1 MAGSARGQIWR
12 YSPQYR
18 RPRHFHAEPELNL
31 VTGGTGTFGAGAAAF
46 SVTAGDLLWWL
57 PGEDHE
63 LVDASPDFDL
73 FVIGMT
79 PELSERA
86 LGKGAPFA
94 LGGPRK
100 ARLPMAAVGRLR
112 ALCGAQPGG
121 DMTVVERHVADW
133 WREAHALR
141 RDADKHA
148 LTRRALRS
156 LLERPDLG
164 RADVAGRIGAC
175 PTEVS
180 RHFHE
185 NVGVTF
191 GAFRARQR
199 LLRFIGAV
207 DAGATL
213 LAAALDAGF
222 GSYSQCHRV
231 FCRALGCAPRVF
243 FRASVRGPMAD
254 AFRPLSP

>member
-1 MAGSARGQIWR
+1 MS
-12 YSPQYR
+12 
-18 RPRHFHAEPELNL
+18 FC
-31 VTGGTGTFGAGAAAF
+31 GAC
-46 SVTAGDLLWWL
+46 
-57 PGEDHE
+57 PGED
-63 LVDASPDFDL
+63 A
-73 FVIGMT
+73 T
-79 PELSERA
+79 
-86 LGKGAPFA
+86 
-94 LGGPRK
+94 
-100 ARLPMAAVGRLR
+100 VG
-112 ALCGAQPGG
+112 
-121 DMTVVERHVADW
+121 ERHVSDW
-133 WREAHALR
+133 WRDAHALR

-164 RADVAGRIGAC
+164 RADVAGPMGAC
-175 PTEVS
+175 PSRVS
-180 RHFHE
+180 RQFHE

-207 DAGATL
+207 DDGATL
-213 LAAALDAGF
+213 LAAALEAGF

-231 FCRALGCAPRVF
+231 FCRAFGCAPRVF